1 MGDGGRMGFDSIG
14 RLFDC
19 GVDGNVVDLDF
30 GDLDFKSVDVGTHRD
45 RNEKSKC
52 TDPWLY
58 STESNEASS
67 QIFDGVHPTSHA
79 KSKRTYGELALNP
92 RLTHSHI
99 LQSTVRS
106 YNNIVQQ
113 CLLIS
118 ITFRTVDDY
127 LEKLQAS
134 CNALNTCGSL
144 GLVYLAA
151 AVSDFYIP
159 LEKRAVHKIQSRDY
173 GLDSSETSNTNHV
186 GADNTLTITL
196 YPVPKVIPTLR
207 KEWCPNAFVI
217 SFKLETDSSILR
229 QKATMAMERNG
240 VHLVIGNELK
250 TRYEKVFILSRSKT
264 STIINESSNETLA
277 SNSESVSNKNEEYNL
292 TEVTSAD
299 SNTKQSNSKVDTLED
314 ATVEHVVR
322 HHFYYIS
329 TYLDVTQP
337 NMSSGEL
344 FLQTTSEAEQKHQA
358 RLKASYR
365 NLQRDKLKSR
375 LIELAWNVAG
385 SAVGIAISYGIGK
398 MLQQRQRIS

>member
-1 MGDGGRMGFDSIG
+1 M
-14 RLFDC
+14 
-19 GVDGNVVDLDF
+19 
-30 GDLDFKSVDVGTHRD
+30 
-45 RNEKSKC
+45 
-52 TDPWLY
+52 
-58 STESNEASS
+58 
-67 QIFDGVHPTSHA
+67 
-79 KSKRTYGELALNP
+79 
-92 RLTHSHI
+92 
-99 LQSTVRS
+99 
-106 YNNIVQQ
+106 
-113 CLLIS
+113 
-118 ITFRTVDDY
+118 
-127 LEKLQAS
+127 
-134 CNALNTCGSL
+134 
-144 GLVYLAA
+144 
-151 AVSDFYIP
+151 
-159 LEKRAVHKIQSRDY
+159 
-173 GLDSSETSNTNHV
+173 
-186 GADNTLTITL
+186 TITL

-277 SNSESVSNKNEEYNL
+277 SNSESVSSKNEEYNL

-365 NLQRDKLKSR
+365 NLQCDKLKSR